1 MRWKPPNSNDSLSRH
16 AYKTFSINY
25 WLSRLQTIMDVKVL
39 LDGLDSFRF
48 SCAVFL
54 RQKLVQLGD
63 DVAPNMW
70 TCVWWSFDSFV
81 KSLFG
86 HHRKLSTSRSFGL
99 TKTWWN
105 IASIL
110 ATTAIGSFLKRMRT
124 PTRLYVKSGPWSN
137 WSFSEVPLNL
147 AVQSKTTG
155 IFSGLWG
162 LETAWCIE
170 YTKLVYRL
178 DLVHH
183 QELFWR
189 SLLSCTLSL
198 LPHTWHKAGHS

>member
-1 MRWKPPNSNDSLSRH
+1 
-16 AYKTFSINY
+16 
-25 WLSRLQTIMDVKVL
+25 MDVKVL

-124 PTRLYVKSGPWSN
+124 PTRLYVKSEPWSN

-147 AVQSKTTG
+147 AVQSKTTR
-155 IFSGLWG
+155 IFPGLWG
-162 LETAWCIE
+162 LETAWCRI
-170 YTKLVYRL
+170 YQIGLPSGSSSSSGTFLAWPFVIYPSTASTYLTQTWSFLRSRFFNRRIRDSANCRL
-178 DLVHH
+178 FGKHA
-183 QELFWR
+183 WR
-189 SLLSCTLSL
+189 FLT
-198 LPHTWHKAGHS
+198 PR